1 MIVNVKNQINEIIE
15 DKEYL
20 EDVTKYIQESG
31 FVVVDSSKMMDCDVH
46 NKPVVP
52 YIKVL
57 SGTIEQCFNDLTTKM
72 CYATSIFD
80 PKKIK
85 DER

>member
-1 MIVNVKNQINEIIE
+1 LIVKVKNLIFEIIE

-20 EDVTKYIQESG
+20 EDVAKYIQESG
-31 FVVVDSSKMMDCDVH
+31 FVVLDSSKMMDCDVH
-46 NKPVVP
+46 NKLVVP

-57 SGTIEQCFNDLTTKM
+57 SGTIQQRFNDLTTKT

-85 DER
+85 DDR